1 MVITPSVW
9 IATFKEDSMS
19 ETLRERL
26 DNLEMFLREIAEGKH
41 IVSEEVK
48 GQAEYHT
55 ATMELLDAMLEGKE

>member
-1 MVITPSVW
+1 
-9 IATFKEDSMS
+9 MS

-26 DNLEMFLREIAEGKH
+26 DNLEMFLQEIAEGKH

-48 GQAEYHT
+48 GQAEYHA

>member
-1 MVITPSVW
+1 
-9 IATFKEDSMS
+9 MS

-26 DNLEMFLREIAEGKH
+26 DNLEMFLYELAESKH